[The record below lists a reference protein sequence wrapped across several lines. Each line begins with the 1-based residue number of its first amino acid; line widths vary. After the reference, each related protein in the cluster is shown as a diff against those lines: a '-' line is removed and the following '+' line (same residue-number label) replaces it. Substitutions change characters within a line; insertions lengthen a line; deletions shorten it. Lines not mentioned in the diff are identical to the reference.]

1 MDGRAS
7 EDFHV
12 LCITSLMST
21 FVLPASPELLLLLPR
36 SPGSPGCASVA
47 GPSAKSRYFR
57 GRVEPA
63 LFLLLLTPWGLV
75 WHRLLWQVTSL
86 QPIMMG
92 QSGINVPEGQTE
104 AQ

>member
-1 MDGRAS
+1 MPAWLVPPQRAAILEAES
-7 EDFHV
+7 SQ
-12 LCITSLMST
+12 LST
-21 FVLPASPELLLLLPR
+21 K
-36 SPGSPGCASVA
+36 
-47 GPSAKSRYFR
+47 AK
-57 GRVEPA
+57 A